1 MTANIH
7 LMRDPCWTC
16 RRRTIQC
23 DRSCVPCFKCK
34 KAGLKCLDK
43 RPLRW
48 VKGVAVRGK
57 MRGRIFGGVAGDMD
71 EAHCLISAQP
81 WRSSVWTDFVKR
93 AAAERSPPL
102 PLQDP
107 FFEHRSRGEKP
118 PVLGH
123 TNIHVDNKR
132 VCKLYILYDSD
143 SNPFRTLLAYASEDA
158 ILQASII
165 SLAARHYANTG
176 LFFDATGAHRSPRF
190 AKAQLDALRCK
201 GQVIKALS
209 EFMSRPSSRNKD
221 ATMATILLLIFIDI
235 VDSGIDGW
243 SFHIRGFKALYQ
255 SIAQSNSHGNDEMD
269 RGEAALELRIF
280 IVRQLSLIETLGA
293 TFSDSISLSECY
305 IVNQS
310 ILHKE
315 SIVRSFLG
323 CPEYLLRAIWF
334 LSNQRVVLMESR
346 RHDDAD
352 MSGHVQDTI
361 AMLELADAQAYK
373 CATLLYGR
381 QALGAE
387 TWDDEH
393 LLSQLLELAEFLQHD
408 ATLFK
413 CLLWPI
419 FIAGLASKAH
429 RQQDAVTESLRR
441 LWDLTNCLNVIGA
454 SKILRN
460 FWGKNK
466 QAGDQMRAMPKLEGL
481 AHGWLLI

>member
-1 MTANIH
+1 M
-7 LMRDPCWTC
+7 
-16 RRRTIQC
+16 
-23 DRSCVPCFKCK
+23 F
-34 KAGLKCLDK
+34 
-43 RPLRW
+43 
-48 VKGVAVRGK
+48 
-57 MRGRIFGGVAGDMD
+57 
-71 EAHCLISAQP
+71 
-81 WRSSVWTDFVKR
+81 
-93 AAAERSPPL
+93 
-102 PLQDP
+102 
-107 FFEHRSRGEKP
+107 
-118 PVLGH
+118 
-123 TNIHVDNKR
+123 
-132 VCKLYILYDSD
+132 
-143 SNPFRTLLAYASEDA
+143 
-158 ILQASII
+158 
-165 SLAARHYANTG
+165 
-176 LFFDATGAHRSPRF
+176 
-190 AKAQLDALRCK
+190 
-201 GQVIKALS
+201 
-209 EFMSRPSSRNKD
+209 RPSSRNKD

-243 SFHIRGFKALYQ
+243 SFHIRGVKALYQ

-269 RGEAALELRIF
+269 RGEAALELRTF

-352 MSGHVQDTI
+352 MSGHVQDTVV
-361 AMLELADAQAYK
+361 MLELANGFDCFAWASSCQQPRAPSPAKTNHLFMLAQAYK

-429 RQQDAVTESLRR
+429 RQQEAVTESLRR